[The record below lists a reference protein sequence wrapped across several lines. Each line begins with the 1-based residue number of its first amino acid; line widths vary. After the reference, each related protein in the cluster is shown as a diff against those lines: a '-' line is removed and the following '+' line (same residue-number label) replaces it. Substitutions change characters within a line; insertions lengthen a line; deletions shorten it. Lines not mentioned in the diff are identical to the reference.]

1 MTKEHEGYQD
11 PVNETHNKNVLSP
24 PTSLSIT
31 EEICAVIPF

>member
-11 PVNETHNKNVLSP
+11 PVNETHNKNVLSL